1 MEETANIVELDVR
14 PYLRKKIEPFQ
25 VIMDAVKKLE
35 PSDTFVLHATFKPTP
50 LLGVMKT
57 KGYSNQ
63 VEQRDN
69 DHWVVTFIHKSRK
82 DAFASDDAAKSAP
95 STASSSPKAGA
106 DKEPQVYK
114 LDNRGLEPPKPM
126 IRTLS
131 KLEACRTGD
140 KVVIHND
147 RVPVFLIEEL
157 NNLGYPFSVDEQADG
172 SAKVTI
178 SKV

>member
-1 MEETANIVELDVR
+1 MAETTNIVELDVR
-14 PYLRKKIEPFQ
+14 PYLLKKIEPFQ
-25 VIMDAVKKLE
+25 VIMDAVNKLE
-35 PSDTFVLHATFKPTP
+35 PSDTFILHATFKPTP

-57 KGYSNQ
+57 KGYNNQ
-63 VEQRDN
+63 VEQLEK
-69 DHWVVTFIHKSRK
+69 DHWVVTFIHKSRE
-82 DAFASDDAAKSAP
+82 DTFASDETAKP
-95 STASSSPKAGA
+95 ASSAKKADSG
-106 DKEPQVYK
+106 KEPQVYE

-131 KLEACRTGD
+131 KLEACRPGD

-157 NNLGYPFSVDEQADG
+157 NSLGYPFSVDEQTDG